1 MTIFSRHGVI
11 YKPRWRNSYSV
22 FRSIQ
27 QKQPHLTPGAHR
39 ICLCTT
45 FTPGLSQRIQPSQK
59 NTSWVL
65 WFNWELDNFRIPYT
79 QAHMFTCM
87 HTHTHTHTFCSN
99 ILNLVIPTS
108 SDLVPLIQGPPLL
121 PSHFPS
127 EFLASWLLQILL
139 RNGKSQIS
147 SPLWGLNDLKAG
159 SFLSGFA
166 VVDNDL

>member
-1 MTIFSRHGVI
+1 MSFTNLGGGTAIQFSDLCNRSSPTWPQELIV
-11 YKPRWRNSYSV
+11 YV
-22 FRSIQ
+22 FAQ
-27 QKQPHLTPGAHR
+27 LLPL
-39 ICLCTT
+39 
-45 FTPGLSQRIQPSQK
+45 GLSQRIQPSQK

-65 WFNWELDNFRIPYT
+65 RFNWELDNFRTPYT
-79 QAHMFTCM
+79 QAHMFTCTQT
-87 HTHTHTHTFCSN
+87 HTHTHTHTFCSS

-108 SDLVPLIQGPPLL
+108 PSDLVPLIQGPPLL

-127 EFLASWLLQILL
+127 EFLTSWLSQILL

-166 VVDNDL
+166 IVDNDL

>member
-1 MTIFSRHGVI
+1 MSFTNLGGGTAIQFSDLCNRSSPTWPQELIV
-11 YKPRWRNSYSV
+11 YV
-22 FRSIQ
+22 FAQLLPLGSP
-27 QKQPHLTPGAHR
+27 KGSSHH
-39 ICLCTT
+39 
-45 FTPGLSQRIQPSQK
+45 K
-59 NTSWVL
+59 
-65 WFNWELDNFRIPYT
+65 RIPPECYDLIENWIISEFLT
-79 QAHMFTCM
+79 LKHTCSRVC
-87 HTHTHTHTFCSN
+87 THTHTHTFCSN

-127 EFLASWLLQILL
+127 EFLTSWLLQILL

-147 SPLWGLNDLKAG
+147 SPLWGLNDLKAR